1 MSDRFHR
8 AARDGYLH
16 VLKEATRRD
25 CNQPDEDGL
34 TPTSWAAYEGNIDAL
49 RLIVGRGGDP
59 DKCDYYGNT
68 ALHCAAA
75 RGHMSCVSFLVN
87 FGVNVWALDNDL
99 HTAKDMA
106 AMSNKEEILRYLDAI
121 QNKQTVSDPKQVKK
135 IQDKAQKDA
144 EKRRKDFDKIQKKAD
159 KKREEENV
167 KLQKEREKIEKVEEK
182 PQQGGGGGGGGGM
195 KKTIMNT
202 ISRGSLAFIGG
213 PKKDSTT
220 LYSNTYQSPKF
231 SDLTT
236 TKEQNKKTMG
246 GMQKK
251 IIRKKM
257 MDENK
262 GPNDFKVGTI
272 ESDGKKSVRNLK
284 GLRRDSE
291 IIFVPNGSL
300 SSTNNGK
307 RGKISDVFEQDG
319 EDGGGPLQRTLS
331 QPDFF
336 YDGDED
342 RVRQPRGSM
351 FARPGFGSVAFRN
364 SMTATLGS
372 LAYGGAG
379 DSSSRLN
386 PSEGSLPYRNNAPEP
401 WEEEDLPSDDESEAT
416 PVYLFLAAAGLHD
429 FIPTFAREHVDMDAL
444 MLLTE
449 EDMIKLN
456 LPMGPRRKL
465 LKAIAERKSAIEDPG
480 EVEDSQ
486 L

>member
-34 TPTSWAAYEGNIDAL
+34 TPTSWAAYEGNLDAL

-59 DKCDYYGNT
+59 NKCDHYGNT

-106 AMSNKEEILRYLDAI
+106 AMNNRDDILRYLDTIYA
-121 QNKQTVSDPKQVKK
+121 KETMSDPKQAKK
-135 IQDKAQKDA
+135 VQEKAQKDA

-167 KLQKEREKIEKVEEK
+167 KLQKEREKIEKNDEK
-182 PQQGGGGGGGGGM
+182 PQGGGV
-195 KKTIMNT
+195 KKSFMST

-213 PKKDSTT
+213 PRKDSRM
-220 LYSNTYQSPKF
+220 LYENTYQSPKF
-231 SDLTT
+231 SDLIT
-236 TKEQNKKTMG
+236 TKDPTKKTLG

-251 IIRKKM
+251 IIKKKM
-257 MDENK
+257 MDENR

-307 RGKISDVFEQDG
+307 RGKLTDVFEN
-319 EDGGGPLQRTLS
+319 ENEGGGGSLQRTLS

-336 YDGDED
+336 YDGQE
-342 RVRQPRGSM
+342 RSMQARGSL
-351 FARPGFGSVAFRN
+351 FARPGFGSVAFRTN
-364 SMTATLGS
+364 SITATLSSLGPSGS
-372 LAYGGAG
+372 DDTSPRLSPLP
-379 DSSSRLN
+379 SSAS
-386 PSEGSLPYRNNAPEP
+386 SLGQGNSTSEP
-401 WEEEDLPSDDESEAT
+401 WEEEDLPSDDDGDDAT
-416 PVYLFLAAAGLHD
+416 PVYMFLAAAGLMD
-429 FIPTFAREHVDMDAL
+429 FIPTFAREHIDLDAL

-449 EDMIKLN
+449 EDLINLKLP
-456 LPMGPRRKL
+456 LGPRRKL
-465 LKAIAERKSAIEDPG
+465 LKAITERKSAIDNPG
-480 EVEDSQ
+480 GVEDSQ

>member
-25 CNQPDEDGL
+25 CNHPDEDGL
-34 TPTSWAAYEGNIDAL
+34 TPTSWAAYEGNLDAL
-49 RLIVGRGGDP
+49 RVIVGRGGDP
-59 DKCDYYGNT
+59 DKCDHYGNT
-68 ALHCAAA
+68 ALHCASA

-106 AMSNKEEILRYLDAI
+106 AMNSKDDILRYLDSVYA
-121 QNKQTVSDPKQVKK
+121 KQTVSDPKQVKK
-135 IQDKAQKDA
+135 IQEKAQKDA

-159 KKREEENV
+159 KKREEENL
-167 KLQKEREKIEKVEEK
+167 KLQKEREKIERNEEK
-182 PQQGGGGGGGGGM
+182 PQSGGV

-213 PKKDSTT
+213 PRKDSRT
-220 LYSNTYQSPKF
+220 LYDNAYQSPKF

-236 TKEQNKKTMG
+236 AKDPSKKTLG

-257 MDENK
+257 MDENR

-307 RGKISDVFEQDG
+307 RGKLTDVFEQDG
-319 EDGGGPLQRTLS
+319 EDGGQPLQRTLS

-336 YDGDED
+336 FGDQD
-342 RVRQPRGSM
+342 NPANKNRSSL

-364 SMTATLGS
+364 SITATLSS
-372 LAYGGAG
+372 LAPSGSDDTSPRLSPQQGSGSSLAHG
-379 DSSSRLN
+379 NDSS
-386 PSEGSLPYRNNAPEP
+386 EP

-416 PVYLFLAAAGLHD
+416 PVYLFLAAAGLAD
-429 FIPTFAREHVDMDAL
+429 FIPTFSREHIDLDAL

-449 EDMIKLN
+449 EDMLN
-456 LPMGPRRKL
+456 LKLPLGPRRKL
-465 LKAIAERKSAIEDPG
+465 LKAINERKSAIENPG